1 MLIEWL
7 QLSQLFHDEG
17 PFHVETSPLICSVNQ
32 WTGFY
37 MKGTSFMKELL
48 VLCYFHLFAG
58 WTQMRQVLP
67 PFSPETLENVLLATV
82 FMGRS
87 IAVSNLRSETK
98 GSRFES
104 GC

>member
-58 WTQMRQVLP
+58 
-67 PFSPETLENVLLATV
+67 
-82 FMGRS
+82 
-87 IAVSNLRSETK
+87 
-98 GSRFES
+98 
-104 GC
+104 

>member
-1 MLIEWL
+1 
-7 QLSQLFHDEG
+7 
-17 PFHVETSPLICSVNQ
+17 
-32 WTGFY
+32 
-37 MKGTSFMKELL
+37 
-48 VLCYFHLFAG
+48 
-58 WTQMRQVLP
+58 MRQVLP